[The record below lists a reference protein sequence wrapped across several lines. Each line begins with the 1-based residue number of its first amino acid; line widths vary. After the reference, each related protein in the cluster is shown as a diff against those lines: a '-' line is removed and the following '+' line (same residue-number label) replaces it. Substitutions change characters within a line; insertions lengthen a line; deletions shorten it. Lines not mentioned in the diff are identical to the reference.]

1 MRILRNR
8 LAVGI
13 MCIVLS
19 LAVGFIGIPLMNAGS
34 NEKVQV
40 VRLKTDVAKGVQLTS
55 EMLEV
60 VPIVK
65 DNLPEGIAKKKDEVN
80 GLYAVSDMVKGEFIF
95 SKKVSKAPAQD
106 NEYLYSL
113 PEGKMALS
121 VTIRSLAAGLSGK
134 LMPKDVVTI
143 FSVEEEKQVQGQ
155 ILTMGQ
161 NLSSKSYPELLYVE
175 VLSVTASSGNDT
187 DSSENKENSSTQADN
202 SNNLPATV
210 TLLANRQQAELLTV
224 LEKKGGIHIGLVAR
238 GNETEAQKLLTMQ
251 EKLFAPVKNIQG
263 EDANQNQTGSQGEAM
278 QGNDKQGTGATQ

>member
-1 MRILRNR
+1 MRILKNR

-40 VRLKTDVAKGVQLTS
+40 VMLKTDVAKGVRLTS

-155 ILTMGQ
+155 ILTTQ
-161 NLSSKSYPELLYVE
+161 NFSLAFPILLS
-175 VLSVTASSGNDT
+175 
-187 DSSENKENSSTQADN
+187 
-202 SNNLPATV
+202 
-210 TLLANRQQAELLTV
+210 
-224 LEKKGGIHIGLVAR
+224 
-238 GNETEAQKLLTMQ
+238 
-251 EKLFAPVKNIQG
+251 
-263 EDANQNQTGSQGEAM
+263 
-278 QGNDKQGTGATQ
+278 